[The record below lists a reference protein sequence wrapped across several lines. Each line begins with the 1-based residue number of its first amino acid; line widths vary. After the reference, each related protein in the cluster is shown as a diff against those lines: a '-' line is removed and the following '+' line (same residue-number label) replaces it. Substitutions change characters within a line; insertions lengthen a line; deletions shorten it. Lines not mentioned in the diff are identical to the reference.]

1 MEPGIKPF
9 YGTRYNP
16 VRISNLSDVVC
27 PPYDVIS
34 EQQLEFLRSKSPYN
48 FSHILLA
55 DNNNYKEIA
64 EKFRGWNEQGI
75 LTDDKSKSFYLY
87 EQCFTSEGK
96 SYRRFGF
103 LSLLK
108 MDNNI
113 LPHEHTLSKPKEDRK
128 KIIKEMEAN
137 LSPIFVI
144 APRALGAFGQVYKS
158 YSGKAPVVKFEFEGI
173 KNSIWMVDDSDSIA
187 AICTAVEKSSL
198 IIADGHHRF
207 EISYDYYI
215 NNKGKF
221 DDLNYVLAYIT
232 DAQEGLLILPTHR
245 IVRLKQEIGLIFHKL
260 EDYFFI
266 KPATKDYV
274 EKELNIRKKFCFSI
288 YYQERFYFLE
298 PKDDSFFNKIDGED
312 CYKKIDS
319 YILHQFIF
327 RLFEK
332 DEEIGY
338 THTISEACQ
347 LAGQDKAAFLLRSA
361 RLNDVFDIAKQG
373 LRLPQK
379 STYFYPKLVS
389 GVVVRRFGNY
399 RRYIGKSCQGVV

>member
-1 MEPGIKPF
+1 MSAIIKPF

-16 VRISNLSDVVC
+16 IRISNLSDVVC

-64 EKFRGWNEQGI
+64 EKFRGWNEQGV
-75 LTDDKSKSFYLY
+75 LTNDKSESLYLY
-87 EQCFTSEGK
+87 EQCFMFEGK

-103 LSLLK
+103 LVLLK
-108 MDNNI
+108 MNNNI
-113 LPHEHTLSKPKEDRK
+113 LPHEHTLSQPKEDRK
-128 KIIKEMEAN
+128 KMIKEMEAN

-144 APRALGAFGQVYKS
+144 APKALDAFQRVYKK
-158 YSGKAPVVKFEFEGI
+158 YSAREPLFKFKFEDI
-173 KNSIWMVDDSDSIA
+173 QNSIWRVDARESIA
-187 AICTAVEKSSL
+187 AITEAVEKSSL

-245 IVRLKQEIGLIFHKL
+245 IVRPQQEIGLIFHEL

-266 KPATKDYV
+266 KQVTIDYAENELKTRKD
-274 EKELNIRKKFCFSI
+274 FCFGI
-288 YYQERFYFLE
+288 YYQEKFYFLE
-298 PKDDSFFNKIDGED
+298 PKDDRFFNKIDGED

-332 DEEIGY
+332 DEKIEY
-338 THTISEACQ
+338 THTISQARQ
-347 LAGQDKAAFLLRSA
+347 LAGQDKAAFLLRPA
-361 RLNDVFDIAKQG
+361 RLGDVFDIAKQG
-373 LRLPQK
+373 FRLPQK

-389 GVVVRRFGNY
+389 GVVIRRFGNY